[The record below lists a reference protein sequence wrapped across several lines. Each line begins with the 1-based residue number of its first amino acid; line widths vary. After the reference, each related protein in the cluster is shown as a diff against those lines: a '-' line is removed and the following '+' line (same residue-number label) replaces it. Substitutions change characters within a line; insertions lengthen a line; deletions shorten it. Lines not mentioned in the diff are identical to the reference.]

1 MIMEEEERAKVATE
15 AMKGP
20 VDHTTLQLHNLRY
33 EKNYYLRAI
42 KAAKEFRSKYP
53 ADDLVSE
60 DEFFGDAPEELRADP
75 VLREDTHKLK
85 LQRLNF
91 ELYQVIP
98 CPFGVELEGAL
109 VHYGRTGF
117 IVLGFFLRNA
127 CSQELL
133 LSRLL

>member
-1 MIMEEEERAKVATE
+1 MIMEEEEHAKVATE

-42 KAAKEFRSKYP
+42 KTAKEFRSKYP
-53 ADDLVSE
+53 ADVLVSE
-60 DEFFGDAPEELRADP
+60 DEFFEDAPEELRADP
-75 VLREDTHKLK
+75 VLREDPHKLM

-98 CPFGVELEGAL
+98 CPFGVEWREDLL
-109 VHYGRTGF
+109 HYGRTGYYCTCCF
-117 IVLGFFLRNA
+117 
-127 CSQELL
+127 
-133 LSRLL
+133 